1 MKNDRI
7 ARLILRGVIAQ
18 LREAMKLRYKV
29 PMHAVSAAYA
39 EDYVEYMVLE
49 KDIDK
54 VIKDL
59 EEAVGDNDAQ
69 WD

>member
-1 MKNDRI
+1 MINDGI
-7 ARLILRGVIAQ
+7 TRLVIRGVIAQ
-18 LREAMKLRYKV
+18 LRDAKNLRYKV
-29 PMHAVSAAYA
+29 PMHALSAAYA

-59 EEAVGDNDAQ
+59 EEAVCDNDAQ
-69 WD
+69 GD